1 MLVDVKA
8 GNEIGRCCSPCRRM
22 PFESR
27 NEGSKRVSMTWRAT
41 SAWPYLESLALL
53 VHPLAEAAQVEIE
66 SNV

>member
-1 MLVDVKA
+1 
-8 GNEIGRCCSPCRRM
+8 M